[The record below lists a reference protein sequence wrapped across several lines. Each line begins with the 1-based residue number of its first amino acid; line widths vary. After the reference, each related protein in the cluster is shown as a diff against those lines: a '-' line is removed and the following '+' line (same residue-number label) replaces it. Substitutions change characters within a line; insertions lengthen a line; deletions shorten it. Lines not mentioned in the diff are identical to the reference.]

1 MCMCVQISL
10 EARGITSPWSWRDR
24 QMCMLGIELWF
35 FDGVVLVR
43 EMSSH
48 LSSQTRG
55 PLTLCSF
62 SLLYRRHI
70 GDMTP
75 S

>member
-1 MCMCVQISL
+1 
-10 EARGITSPWSWRDR
+10 
-24 QMCMLGIELWF
+24 MCMLGIELWF

-62 SLLYRRHI
+62 SLLYRRHT